1 MKLVKTQRMVL
12 SLISLLDPLPFPLR
26 DHTAVT
32 SPKMLSQPRTWFWT
46 NQCLKLDS
54 LLSLLPDL
62 KRTTFS
68 PKLRLNYVIGRSVMT
83 SKRRHPYFFFVFS
96 FVFCLCFQQRQLI
109 TVPLQ
114 TDAAA
119 G

>member
-1 MKLVKTQRMVL
+1 MQHVTL
-12 SLISLLDPLPFPLR
+12 SLILVDPLLFPPR
-26 DHTAVT
+26 DHTALT
-32 SPKMLSQPRTWFWT
+32 SPEMLSQPTSWFWT

-54 LLSLLPDL
+54 LLSLSPDL
-62 KRTTFS
+62 KRTTFP
-68 PKLRLNYVIGRSVMT
+68 PKLQLNYIIERSVVT

>member
-1 MKLVKTQRMVL
+1 
-12 SLISLLDPLPFPLR
+12 
-26 DHTAVT
+26 
-32 SPKMLSQPRTWFWT
+32 
-46 NQCLKLDS
+46 
-54 LLSLLPDL
+54 
-62 KRTTFS
+62 
-68 PKLRLNYVIGRSVMT
+68 MT
-83 SKRRHPYFFFVFS
+83 SKRRHTYFFFVFFS

>member
-1 MKLVKTQRMVL
+1 
-12 SLISLLDPLPFPLR
+12 
-26 DHTAVT
+26 
-32 SPKMLSQPRTWFWT
+32 
-46 NQCLKLDS
+46 
-54 LLSLLPDL
+54 
-62 KRTTFS
+62 
-68 PKLRLNYVIGRSVMT
+68 MT